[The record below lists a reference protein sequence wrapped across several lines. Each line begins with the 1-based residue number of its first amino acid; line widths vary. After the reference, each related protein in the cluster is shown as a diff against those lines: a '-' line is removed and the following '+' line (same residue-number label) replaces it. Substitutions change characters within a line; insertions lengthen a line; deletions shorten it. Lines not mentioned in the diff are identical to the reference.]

1 LELKLHQLEHRL
13 CCEHAQEFHHDRAH
27 QLSELEQI
35 QQLFHHDVPVQ
46 GQCAQ
51 GSALADREQ
60 LLLEELVRSFHQ

>member
-1 LELKLHQLEHRL
+1 MLHQLVHRL

-35 QQLFHHDVPVQ
+35 QQLFRHDVQ
-46 GQCAQ
+46 GQGRCAQ

-60 LLLEELVRSFHQ
+60 LPLEELTHSFHQ